1 MTLQQRIP
9 VPLNQ
14 LGQPLAPLN
23 QLDQSPIPLNHLRKR
38 PVTLQLVGPASG
50 VLFKEQI
57 SDLNNNNNN
66 NNNFISVFPC
76 EYMVLP
82 AFFKL

>member
-1 MTLQQRIP
+1 MTLQQRIL

-66 NNNFISVFPC
+66 NLISVFPC

>member
-50 VLFKEQI
+50 VLFKE
-57 SDLNNNNNN
+57 
-66 NNNFISVFPC
+66 
-76 EYMVLP
+76 
-82 AFFKL
+82 